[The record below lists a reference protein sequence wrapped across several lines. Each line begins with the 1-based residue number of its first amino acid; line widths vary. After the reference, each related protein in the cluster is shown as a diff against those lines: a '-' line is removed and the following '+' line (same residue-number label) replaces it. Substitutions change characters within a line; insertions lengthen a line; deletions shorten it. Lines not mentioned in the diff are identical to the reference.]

1 MIMATKGGF
10 LGQLQRIAEC
20 RLRKVGSNM
29 VSQLNL
35 QKHYISIYL
44 IYPLVNMQVNIIVS
58 DHNALS
64 LSELESKYKVLVSQ
78 LVRQYSYCWAN
89 ITLFLPVLSV
99 SNRSR
104 VVLYS

>member
-35 QKHYISIYL
+35 QKHYV
-44 IYPLVNMQVNIIVS
+44 PN
-58 DHNALS
+58 LS
-64 LSELESKYKVLVSQ
+64 LGEHACIYRL
-78 LVRQYSYCWAN
+78 
-89 ITLFLPVLSV
+89 T
-99 SNRSR
+99 
-104 VVLYS
+104 